1 MSDMTVPNQDD
12 TAVAPRRRALTAL
25 LATAIFAGPIV
36 MAMAG
41 PAAAQQFTRV
51 IVTLRGRDRDR
62 EVQDLFNALSGTDYR
77 LIEAYQDRPVLT
89 LDVTARALRRLREL
103 PMVAQVVQDGLTPLP
118 GGETPFPPQPPQPQ
132 APLLT
137 YALTIRSGT
146 NFDRALREIRRRLDG
161 VRHEI
166 VGTEPGKRRILIA
179 ISERDMPVV
188 GALDIVQS
196 AVVVQ
201 QGGKPPA
208 PQPAPSAQRYIVQYG
223 GGDPRREIRRI
234 RRAME
239 GLPFNIVRQMD
250 ASRMIVVET
259 SQRGLRRLQQID
271 GIRVWR
277 DELSRPQ

>member
-1 MSDMTVPNQDD
+1 MIACNEDD
-12 TAVAPRRRALTAL
+12 ISVAPRRRVLGGL
-25 LATAIFAGPIV
+25 LAMAAFAVPL
-36 MAMAG
+36 AMAI
-41 PAAAQQFTRV
+41 PASAQQFTRV
-51 IVTLRGRDRDR
+51 IVTLRNRDRDR
-62 EVQDLFNALSGTDYR
+62 EVQELFNALSGMEYR
-77 LIEAYQDRPVLT
+77 LIEAYQDRPVLI
-89 LDVTARALRRLREL
+89 LDVNAQALRRLREL
-103 PMVAQVVQDGLTPLP
+103 PMVAQVSQDGVTPVP
-118 GGETPFPPQPPQPQ
+118 GGETPRPQQPGG
-132 APLLT
+132 PLLT

-166 VGTEPGKRRILIA
+166 VSTDPGKRRIVIS
-179 ISERDMPVV
+179 ISERDMPIV

-208 PQPAPSAQRYIVQYG
+208 PQPAPSSQRYIVQYG
-223 GGDPRREIRRI
+223 SGDPRREIRRI
-234 RRAME
+234 RRAMD
-239 GLPFNIVRQMD
+239 GLPFTIARHME

-259 SQRGLRRLQQID
+259 NQRGFRRLQQID

>member
-1 MSDMTVPNQDD
+1 MSDMTARNEDD
-12 TAVAPRRRALTAL
+12 TSVAPRRRALTAL
-25 LATAIFAGPIV
+25 LATAIFAGPFV
-36 MAMAG
+36 MAMAA

-51 IVTLRGRDRDR
+51 IVTLRGRDR
-62 EVQDLFNALSGTDYR
+62 EVQELFNALSGMEYR
-77 LIEAYQDRPVLT
+77 LIEAYQDRPVLI

-103 PMVAQVVQDGLTPLP
+103 PMVAQVAQDGITPLP
-118 GGETPFPPQPPQPQ
+118 GGETPRPPQPSS
-132 APLLT
+132 PLLT

-166 VGTEPGKRRILIA
+166 VGTDPGRRRILIS
-179 ISERDMPVV
+179 ISERDMPIV

-208 PQPAPSAQRYIVQYG
+208 PQPAPAAQRYIVQYG

-259 SQRGLRRLQQID
+259 NQRGLRRLQQID

>member
-1 MSDMTVPNQDD
+1 MIACNEDD
-12 TAVAPRRRALTAL
+12 ISVAPRRRVLGGL
-25 LATAIFAGPIV
+25 LAMAAFAVPL
-36 MAMAG
+36 AMAI
-41 PAAAQQFTRV
+41 PASAQQFTRV
-51 IVTLRGRDRDR
+51 IVTLRNRDRDR
-62 EVQDLFNALSGTDYR
+62 EVQELFNALSGMEYR
-77 LIEAYQDRPVLT
+77 LIEAYQDRPVLI
-89 LDVTARALRRLREL
+89 LDVNAQALRRLREL
-103 PMVAQVVQDGLTPLP
+103 PMVAQVSQDGVTPLP
-118 GGETPFPPQPPQPQ
+118 GGETPRPQQPGG
-132 APLLT
+132 PLLT
-137 YALTIRSGT
+137 CALTIRSGT

-166 VGTEPGKRRILIA
+166 VSTDPGKRRIVIS
-179 ISERDMPVV
+179 ISERDMPIV

-208 PQPAPSAQRYIVQYG
+208 PQPAPSSQRYIVQYG

-234 RRAME
+234 RRAMD
-239 GLPFNIVRQMD
+239 GLPFTIARHME

-259 SQRGLRRLQQID
+259 NQRGFRRLQQID